1 MPGSGTAGSK
11 GNSVFSFLRNF
22 HTVVHS
28 GCTYSH
34 QRCRKIFFS
43 PYPLQH
49 LFVDCLMVA
58 ILTNVRWDLIVV
70 LFYIPVVIS
79 DVEHLFMHDT
89 VIFKY

>member
-1 MPGSGTAGSK
+1 
-11 GNSVFSFLRNF
+11 
-22 HTVVHS
+22 
-28 GCTYSH
+28 
-34 QRCRKIFFS
+34 
-43 PYPLQH
+43 
-49 LFVDCLMVA
+49 MVA